1 MHAST
6 LAITILWSFLF
17 VYSILGSLDFG
28 AGFWGMIYGGNK
40 KTNASIIANR
50 FLSPT
55 WEITNVFFVIFVVAL
70 VNFFPFA
77 TTMLGSLL
85 LLPVGLGLILLT
97 IRTTFMVFAH
107 HVQKF
112 RTVLRIT
119 SGFTGLLIPALLVSI
134 LPITLGGFVELE
146 NGYPQL
152 LYGKLFQ
159 DPTLYMHIAFGL
171 TTELFISSVFLMDYA
186 KEADDWSA
194 FQTYRNHAIWL
205 GPISIIIAAL
215 TIGTM
220 PEEASW
226 IVDNIKAD
234 PDWFIVSTF
243 FFLVGYGFL
252 FVRKYKNFRGSPRP
266 AVILIML
273 QYAAAIYAY
282 GSAHLPYLVFPQ
294 LTIADGFTNPTI
306 FYQLLIVYGIGFAIL
321 IPGFILF
328 WKLFLKDRRY
338 LKQE

>member
-1 MHAST
+1 MEAST

-28 AGFWGMIYGGNK
+28 AGFWGMVYGKNK
-40 KTNASIIANR
+40 HTNASVIANR

-55 WEITNVFFVIFVVAL
+55 WEITNVFFVILVVAL
-70 VNFFPFA
+70 VTFFPFA

-85 LLPVGLGLILLT
+85 LVPVGLGLILLT

-107 HVQKF
+107 HAQKF
-112 RTVLRIT
+112 KNILRIT
-119 SGFTGLLIPALLVSI
+119 SGITGLMIPALLVSI
-134 LPITLGGFVELE
+134 LPITLGGFIEFE

-152 LYGKLFQ
+152 HYGNLFK
-159 DPTLYMHIAFGL
+159 DPTLYMHVAFGL
-171 TTELFISSVFLMDYA
+171 STELFISSVFLMDYA

-194 FQTYRNHAIWL
+194 FQTYRSHALWL
-205 GPISIIIAAL
+205 GPVSIIVAVLTIAA
-215 TIGTM
+215 M
-220 PEEASW
+220 PQEAGW
-226 IVDNIKAD
+226 IVNKIQAN
-234 PDWFIVSTF
+234 PDWFIVSLI

-252 FVRKYKNFRGSPRP
+252 FVKRYKEYRGHPRP

-273 QYAAAIYAY
+273 QYGAAIYAY
-282 GSAHLPYLVFPQ
+282 GSAHLPYLVYPH
-294 LTIADGFTNPTI
+294 LTVEEGFTNPTI
-306 FYQLLIVYGIGFAIL
+306 FYQLLVVYGIGFAIL